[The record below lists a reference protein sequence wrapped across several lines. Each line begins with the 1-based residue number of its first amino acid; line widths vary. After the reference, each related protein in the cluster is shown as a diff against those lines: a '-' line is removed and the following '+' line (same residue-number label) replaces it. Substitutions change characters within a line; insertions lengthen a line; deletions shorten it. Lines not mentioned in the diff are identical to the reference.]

1 MMNGEWNGM
10 MHDRSYPIYD
20 HYKKLDMMSPG
31 YILLLLPSSSPPP
44 LSLTLFLTLMSMC
57 QVGMPP
63 PGIDVSTPTLQSKL
77 SAALAT
83 HHCVP
88 VFLEQN
94 LIDLFI
100 KVGLISQH
108 II

>member
-1 MMNGEWNGM
+1 VEWDDARSFLSNLRSLQETG
-10 MHDRSYPIYD
+10 HDVTWVYP
-20 HYKKLDMMSPG
+20 
-31 YILLLLPSSSPPP
+31 PSLTFVFPPPP